1 MPDLL
6 AILDALRVV
15 ANPQKA
21 PQMKAYMKNQFEFL
35 GVQSPALKEINALH
49 LPKHRSVQEIDWE
62 FIDACWANPYRELQY
77 IALSYLGRNGHLL
90 EVSHLPK
97 LKNLLVDKS
106 WWDTVDTIASL
117 VGLLVRK
124 YPELEQLM
132 VTWSLDENLWIRRTA
147 IEHQLAMKNET
158 NTELMETILTN
169 NFGTK
174 EFFINKAIG
183 WALREYSRTNPAW
196 VREFLER
203 YRHEMANLSIR
214 EAEKYV

>member
-1 MPDLL
+1 
-6 AILDALRVV
+6 
-15 ANPQKA
+15 
-21 PQMKAYMKNQFEFL
+21 
-35 GVQSPALKEINALH
+35 
-49 LPKHRSVQEIDWE
+49 DWE
-62 FIDACWANPYRELQY
+62 FIHACWANPYRELQY

-90 EVSHLPK
+90 EVSHVPK

-183 WALREYSRTNPAW
+183 WALREYSKTNPAW